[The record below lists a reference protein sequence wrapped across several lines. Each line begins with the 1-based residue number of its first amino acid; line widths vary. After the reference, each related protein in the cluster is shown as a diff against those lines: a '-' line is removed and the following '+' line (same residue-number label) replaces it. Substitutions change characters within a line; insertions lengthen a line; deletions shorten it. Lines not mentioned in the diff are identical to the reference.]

1 MKHDDPNFKLRLPPE
16 VHDYLKRKSR
26 QQERTMGAHIVFL
39 LRQEM
44 QKEASGSGLATS
56 PNASQQ

>member
-1 MKHDDPNFKLRLPPE
+1 MRSDDPNFKLRLPPE
-16 VHDYLKRKSR
+16 VHDHLKRKSR

-44 QKEASGSGLATS
+44 QKEAPGPSLATN
-56 PNASQQ
+56 PDASQQ

>member
-1 MKHDDPNFKLRLPPE
+1 MRSDDPNFKLRLPPE
-16 VHDYLKRKSR
+16 VHDHLKRKSR

-44 QKEASGSGLATS
+44 EKEASGRALESS
-56 PNASQQ
+56 PDVSAQ